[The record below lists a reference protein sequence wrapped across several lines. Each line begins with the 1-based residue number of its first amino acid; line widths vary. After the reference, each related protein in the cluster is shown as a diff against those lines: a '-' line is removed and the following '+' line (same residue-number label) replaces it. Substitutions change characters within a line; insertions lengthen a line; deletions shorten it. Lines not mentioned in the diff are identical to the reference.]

1 MPTISSLVFSNHAQY
16 ERADRIALIDN
27 VIGWGQI
34 IKEAYYQGAYHYV
47 TDTGV
52 VLVVGDNR
60 KTIMTLYLLTPKHMN
75 ITFKGNVPSH
85 LTKKVAYYAR
95 MGWSYN
101 Y

>member
-1 MPTISSLVFSNHAQY
+1 M
-16 ERADRIALIDN
+16 
-27 VIGWGQI
+27 
-34 IKEAYYQGAYHYV
+34 
-47 TDTGV
+47 
-52 VLVVGDNR
+52 LVVGDNR
-60 KTIMTLYLLTPKHMN
+60 QTILTLYLLTPKHMN